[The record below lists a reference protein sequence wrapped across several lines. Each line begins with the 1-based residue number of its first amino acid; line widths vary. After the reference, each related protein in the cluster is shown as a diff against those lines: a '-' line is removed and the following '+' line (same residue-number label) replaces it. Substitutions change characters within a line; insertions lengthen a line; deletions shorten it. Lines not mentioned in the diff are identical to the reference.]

1 MDLTIQ
7 VKTKANPDKIATH
20 IQRKIHNTT
29 VTTIKEHLD
38 EIKISKS
45 QISTLINM

>member
-1 MDLTIQ
+1 MNHIELIIQ
-7 VKTKANPDKIATH
+7 VKTKANTDKITTH

-45 QISTLINM
+45 HIYK